1 MAEPRRVPEFSPVPD
16 SPAGRPP
23 PRPRVRELDAL
34 RGLAICGIMVVNTW
48 QHVRAATWSVH
59 EGGVVDDV
67 IGTLLQGRFYPI
79 FSLLFGMSFVLFLD
93 AARERTAHPRLA
105 LFMRLVVLACFG
117 LLHQLVNDGE
127 VLLPYAAFGLV
138 LLLPL
143 SYLPRWA
150 ALAAG
155 LAGVAAGVAVHDS
168 WLLIAGLFP
177 LGMALVRYRPSPR
190 LLGPSFAVAVVG
202 AAAGLWLQAQPPAA
216 AAPWLDPV
224 TVSML
229 AALAGAAAYALGTV
243 LVARASRAVSAA
255 LEPLGRM
262 ALTNYLTSTL
272 FILAALPL
280 LVRDT
285 THLSVLGYSAA
296 VLAVQFAF
304 GRWWLR
310 TRRYGPLEWIWRCA
324 TWWRIVPNRRDP
336 ADPARYGA
344 AGRTGGE

>member
-1 MAEPRRVPEFSPVPD
+1 MLRYHLTTQRHTWTDADERALQRRLQRLEPQLRHFRPDLVALDIRIVHQPRAEEYVGSFR
-16 SPAGRPP
+16 
-23 PRPRVRELDAL
+23 L
-34 RGLAICGIMVVNTW
+34 
-48 QHVRAATWSVH
+48 
-59 EGGVVDDV
+59 
-67 IGTLLQGRFYPI
+67 
-79 FSLLFGMSFVLFLD
+79 SL
-93 AARERTAHPRLA
+93 P
-105 LFMRLVVLACFG
+105 
-117 LLHQLVNDGE
+117 
-127 VLLPYAAFGLV
+127 
-138 LLLPL
+138 
-143 SYLPRWA
+143 
-150 ALAAG
+150 
-155 LAGVAAGVAVHDS
+155 
-168 WLLIAGLFP
+168 
-177 LGMALVRYRPSPR
+177 
-190 LLGPSFAVAVVG
+190 
-202 AAAGLWLQAQPPAA
+202 
-216 AAPWLDPV
+216 
-224 TVSML
+224 
-229 AALAGAAAYALGTV
+229 GTV

>member
-1 MAEPRRVPEFSPVPD
+1 MAEPRRVPDTPPVPD
-16 SPAGRPP
+16 SPTGGPP

-34 RGLAICGIMVVNTW
+34 RGFAICGIMVVNTW
-48 QHVRAATWSVH
+48 QFVRAATWSTH
-59 EGGVVDDV
+59 EGGPVDDV

-93 AARERTAHPRLA
+93 SARERTEHPRLA

-117 LLHQLVNDGE
+117 LLHQTVNEGE

-143 SYLPRWA
+143 SYLPRWV

-155 LAGVAAGVAVHDS
+155 LAGVAAAVALVDA

-177 LGMALVRYRPSPR
+177 VGMALVRYRPAPR
-190 LLGPSFAVAVVG
+190 LLVPSFAAAAVLAAAALWLHLELRDALDPG
-202 AAAGLWLQAQPPAA
+202 IDPYAAGL
-216 AAPWLDPV
+216 V
-224 TVSML
+224 
-229 AALAGAAAYALGTV
+229 AALFGAAAYALGAV
-243 LVARASRAVSAA
+243 LVARASRAVSAV

-262 ALTNYLTSTL
+262 ALTNYLTSTP

-280 LVRDT
+280 LTRDT
-285 THLSVLGYSAA
+285 THLSVVGYAAA

-310 TRRYGPLEWIWRCA
+310 THRYGPLEWIWRCA
-324 TWWRIVPNRRDP
+324 TWWRITPNRRPDP
-336 ADPARYGA
+336 VRYGPA
-344 AGRTGGE
+344 GGE